1 MGLPILPKASTVSV
15 VGRLYVIYYL
25 PPFLPPFEPFPL
37 HLQATRVKVEL
48 PLIYTMSRASE
59 DFLSSL
65 HGLVGEQIKQLLLSE
80 DPRDIKMGIDAGL
93 KFLKDNSI
101 TATVDNSAPIAQI
114 KDLLPTK
121 DELEALMT
129 MTPD

>member
-1 MGLPILPKASTVSV
+1 LDPL
-15 VGRLYVIYYL
+15 
-25 PPFLPPFEPFPL
+25 PL
-37 HLQATRVKVEL
+37 HLPATGFRVEV

-65 HGLVGEQIKQLLLSE
+65 HGLVGEQIKTLLLSD

-121 DELEALMT
+121 DELEALMH
-129 MTPD
+129 MSPD

>member
-1 MGLPILPKASTVSV
+1 M
-15 VGRLYVIYYL
+15 
-25 PPFLPPFEPFPL
+25 PPFDPLPL
-37 HLQATRVKVEL
+37 HLPATRFKVEL
-48 PLIYTMSRASE
+48 PVIYTMSRSSE

-65 HGLVGEQIKQLLLSE
+65 HGLVGEQIKTLLLSD

-93 KFLKDNSI
+93 KFLKDNNI
-101 TATVDNSAPIAQI
+101 TSTVDNSTPIAQI

-129 MTPD
+129 MTTD

>member
-1 MGLPILPKASTVSV
+1 L
-15 VGRLYVIYYL
+15 
-25 PPFLPPFEPFPL
+25 PL
-37 HLQATRVKVEL
+37 HLPATRFKVEL
-48 PLIYTMSRASE
+48 PVIYTMSRSSE

-65 HGLVGEQIKQLLLSE
+65 HGLVGEQIKTLLLSD

-101 TATVDNSAPIAQI
+101 TATVDNSTPIAQI

-121 DELEALMT
+121 DELEALMH
-129 MTPD
+129 MTTD